1 MEASELVRLC
11 ARDVVA
17 LLQRREVSPLELIDA
32 ALARIAAVNER
43 VNAVVTL
50 AEERARERARRLM
63 ERPPPDDVRGW
74 LAGLPVLIKDLVEV
88 EGVRTTFGSTLFR
101 NHVPQRSDLLVRRIE
116 ERGGV
121 VLGMTNTPEFGA
133 GANTFN
139 DVFGPTRNPFDLKL
153 TAGGSSGGAAA
164 ALATGMGWLA
174 HGSDLGG
181 SLRVPAAYCA
191 VVGLRPSPGRVPR
204 GPRVDPFN
212 TMAVEGPMARDVRD
226 VALFLDTLAGFAPE
240 DPLSF
245 DPPAEPFAQAADR
258 PSAPKR
264 IAYSPDLGGLTPVD
278 PEVADICREAALRFA
293 EQGAVVEEAAPD
305 LAHAVE
311 TFTVLRGASFAAAYA
326 HLLPDHRTALKPE
339 IVWNIEYGLALD
351 PRRLGWAVVQRGRL
365 QQNMAAFFRRYD
377 LLLTPATA
385 LPPFPVEIR
394 YIEELEGHRFATY
407 VDWLTI
413 TYAITLTACPALA
426 LPCGWTRAGL
436 PVGLQ
441 MVGPPRGEAQL
452 LSAAALL
459 EELLGLAGR
468 LPVDPPPA

>member
-1 MEASELVRLC
+1 MDASELVRLR

-32 ALARIAAVNER
+32 ALARIAAVNGR

-50 AEERARERARRLM
+50 AEERARAHARRLM
-63 ERPPPDDVRGW
+63 ERPPPEDVRGW

-101 NHVPQRSDLLVRRIE
+101 DHLPRRSDLLVRRIE

-139 DVFGPTRNPFDLKL
+139 EVFGPTRNPFDLRL

-226 VALFLDTLAGFAPE
+226 VALFLDTLAGFA
-240 DPLSF
+240 F
-245 DPPAEPFAQAADR
+245 
-258 PSAPKR
+258 
-264 IAYSPDLGGLTPVD
+264 
-278 PEVADICREAALRFA
+278 
-293 EQGAVVEEAAPD
+293 
-305 LAHAVE
+305 
-311 TFTVLRGASFAAAYA
+311 
-326 HLLPDHRTALKPE
+326 
-339 IVWNIEYGLALD
+339 
-351 PRRLGWAVVQRGRL
+351 
-365 QQNMAAFFRRYD
+365 
-377 LLLTPATA
+377 
-385 LPPFPVEIR
+385 
-394 YIEELEGHRFATY
+394 
-407 VDWLTI
+407 
-413 TYAITLTACPALA
+413 
-426 LPCGWTRAGL
+426 
-436 PVGLQ
+436 
-441 MVGPPRGEAQL
+441 
-452 LSAAALL
+452 
-459 EELLGLAGR
+459 
-468 LPVDPPPA
+468 